1 MYIKRL
7 LEADISQGM
16 LFFPVVVILG
26 PRQSGKTTL
35 AKKMFGKHPYVTL
48 EEPDM
53 RKAAVN
59 DPRSFLNLHRNEHG
73 LIIDEFQHVPE
84 LLSYIQGIVD
94 SEQKQGYFILTGSQ
108 NFLMHEAMSQQSL
121 AGRVSLHTL
130 LPLSVDELDMNGL
143 MPEVVE
149 DLLYQGLYPA
159 TYTKKTPHSRLYQ
172 QYVRTYLERDIRGL
186 THVGDLA
193 TFQTFLVLCAE
204 RVGQLVNYSE
214 LGRECRI
221 SDQTAKRWL
230 GILEAS
236 YIIFQLQP
244 YEKMLSKQFIKSPK
258 LFFYDSG
265 LVCYLLR
272 LRKTELTSHA
282 KRGNIFESFII
293 SEIVKQYYNHGHEPT
308 IFFWQDKNKREVDC
322 IIKYGTQLI
331 AVEIKSGRTPS
342 PRYFDNLVYWNKLFD
357 AQKNKPECYVIY
369 ADNKDRVAGYKNLLS
384 WQSIGTI
391 MTFLDED

>member
-1 MYIKRL
+1 MYIKRK
-7 LEADISQGM
+7 LEKDIAQGI
-16 LFFPVVVILG
+16 LYFPVVAILG

-35 AKKMFGKHPYVTL
+35 AKKMFPNHLYVTL
-48 EEPDM
+48 EDLDM
-53 RKAAVN
+53 REAATN
-59 DPRSFLNLHRNEHG
+59 DPRSFLSLHRNEHG
-73 LIIDEFQHVPE
+73 LIIDEFQHVPT

-108 NFLMHEAMSQQSL
+108 NFLMNQAMSQQSL

-130 LPLSVDELDMNGL
+130 LPLSVDELEANDL
-143 MPEVVE
+143 TPDQVE
-149 DLLYQGLYPA
+149 DILYGGLYPA

-172 QYVRTYLERDIRGL
+172 QYVRTYLERDVREL

-204 RVGQLVNYSE
+204 RVGQRINYTE
-214 LGRECRI
+214 LGKECRI

-230 GILEAS
+230 TILEAS

-244 YEKMLSKQFIKSPK
+244 YEKTISKQFTKTPK

-272 LRKTELTSHA
+272 LQKTELATHP
-282 KRGNIFESFII
+282 KRGNLFESFII
-293 SEIVKQYYNHGHEPT
+293 SEIVKHFYNHGHEPT
-308 IFFWQDKNKREVDC
+308 IYFWQDKYKHEVDC
-322 IIKYGTQLI
+322 IIKYGTHLI
-331 AVEIKSGRTPS
+331 AIEIKASRTTNPHF
-342 PRYFDNLVYWNKLFD
+342 FDNLLYWKEYLN
-357 AQKNKPECYVIY
+357 AQESTPECYVIY
-369 ADNKDRVAGYKNLLS
+369 ADNKERITGYKNLLS

-391 MTFLDED
+391 LRFLDKD